1 MENKKLFNKDFTI
14 VVLGQIIS
22 LFGNAIIRF
31 ALPLYLLRETNS
43 VALFG
48 LVSATSFIPMILL
61 SLVGGVIA
69 DRVNKRNIMVFLDF
83 LTAIIMIGYTLSYKT
98 NSLVVLLIVV
108 LMALYGIQGAYQPA
122 VQASIPLLVDRENI
136 MRGNAIINMVSS
148 LANFTG
154 PTIGGILFGLYGIQP
169 ILVVSIICFIFSA
182 IMEIFI
188 NIPNQKNI
196 NTSKNLF
203 SLAYDDIKISMQFIL
218 KEKPVLFK
226 AILIISALNLFLS
239 SMMVVG
245 MPALITQTL
254 QLSDSLYG
262 ISQGVLAIGSVL
274 GGILVGVLHQKLNIK
289 NSNALVLC
297 AAIALLPM
305 VIVFLVPVTPFIS
318 YLVISI
324 MGFLIMTF
332 ATMFSIQMM
341 TFIQI
346 QTPPEIVGKVISCL
360 LGLSLCAMP
369 IGQALYGFL
378 FQRYGATPWKVLLG
392 AMICSIIISLAS
404 KNIFSRLHEDK
415 ENLNEIINK

>member
-262 ISQGVLAIGSVL
+262 ISQGFLAIGSVL

-378 FQRYGATPWKVLLG
+378 FQKFQGSPWKVLLF
-392 AMICSIIISLAS
+392 AMTCSIVIAITS
-404 KNIFSRLHEDK
+404 KKIFNKLHEYK
-415 ENLNEIINK
+415 NEVEDFIK